1 MKNVLDHNMGVILW
15 IIAIILFL
23 AIIGL
28 GWDTFFSGVLK
39 GADKIGITPI
49 IKNITDSTKDSLEG
63 VISDSSRNTL
73 ENTLNFHT

>member
-1 MKNVLDHNMGVILW
+1 MGVILW
-15 IIAIILFL
+15 MIAIILFL

-28 GWDTFFSGVLK
+28 GWETFFTGVLK
-39 GADKIGITPI
+39 GVDKIGITPV
-49 IKNITDSTKDSLEG
+49 IKNITDSTKESLEG